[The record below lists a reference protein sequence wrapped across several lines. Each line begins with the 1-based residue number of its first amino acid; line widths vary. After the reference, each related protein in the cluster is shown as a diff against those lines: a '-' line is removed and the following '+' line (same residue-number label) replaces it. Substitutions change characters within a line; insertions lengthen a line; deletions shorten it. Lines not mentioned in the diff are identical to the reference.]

1 MSDFAVTVELQHVF
15 GSLCGSPLR
24 EPALFAD
31 STGQQVAFAVGRQL
45 AIRHVENNE
54 TSFLSTSEKVELI
67 TACCASRDRAYLALA
82 EKCTSEARI
91 SIYDLRSG
99 NSGPMKSLKPLGTA
113 GGRLLS
119 LAFSAPV
126 EGAVPRYLMASTSGA
141 EATLVLINWDA
152 EKILCKCKL
161 PGSVDRLCFPSQPE
175 NLQVTA
181 SGPNM
186 LRLMQIRHAKG
197 EVSLRVLPAFTN
209 LPEQKILD
217 HTWLEGNRLVV
228 IQQSQ
233 IHIMSAEELQVVRT
247 IEAPF
252 GEADLDEVA
261 PLCVRCF
268 TGGFLLGGS
277 LGYVAV
283 WESDDGGEG
292 ESMKSVEEEY
302 RLSTAA
308 KVRPDGDAVC
318 SLDITVGEEQLLL
331 GFGNS
336 DIGIVAMASLYSTE
350 EPASCHAMMGNHAA
364 AITAMDMAVHR
375 PLIVTACKGD
385 GTVRVW
391 NYTARTCEI
400 RADFGEDSPCAV
412 AIHPFGYYAAVGFG
426 DRIRLYH
433 VLVKDLKIHSEIPLR
448 SIHLLKFSY
457 GGHLLAATQ
466 GKVIHIFSVRTLTK
480 VTTLQGH
487 SRDVLSISF
496 DPEDH
501 TLWSIGDDG
510 KLIVWNLNT
519 FQQDATR
526 TEPAAKWLSIS
537 SFAQDQATC
546 SVTRNGKLYLQRF
559 SQYDLEFETELACA
573 HITRL
578 AHFPGSS
585 AVLAGTDKGS
595 LQVYMS
601 LPNNG
606 SQPKSYELPLHGLS
620 CNGLC
625 VSVDGRSLVTVGE
638 DGVIFI
644 LGVHGLAS
652 HDELANLP
660 LALHVTDMDK
670 FSPEAQS
677 ILASKEEI
685 LKLERRCEVL
695 MGECK
700 GMKDRLEREASLHE
714 EQCAAKVAQA
724 RQKDQAE
731 IQELERRY
739 GALEEACTAKEC
751 ESHRLMKAME
761 NRHNEATDQLSKL
774 YQRKLSHESDR
785 LLDLQIQK
793 EKLQEQMMKERDEHE
808 EQLRQAAAAAKEE
821 EKRLLVERDL
831 EIKKHQD
838 LLAFVQH
845 RFEVVREET
854 AEEHDGEVMRLK
866 HTGWEALE
874 EQKKVETDL
883 RREQEVLL
891 RGLEM
896 QEKDRD
902 AVEEKQQ
909 EAASTL
915 KGLREQAEE
924 LKRTLQSLQGERD
937 DRAATVSEKEQRIEG
952 YKSKERTLKKFKI
965 VLDKKLAE
973 VVESVQPKDSLIQKL
988 NQDLSELESEFERQL
1003 TEQRVLEEKID
1014 SRRQHA
1020 AILTQ
1025 EAKGL
1030 TDRLAELDAHIY
1042 RFRSDVHT
1050 LVTLKDL
1057 LEWPQEIRRLYH
1069 IHVCEDVHGNQR
1081 LPLEEMMRQMRS
1093 VERRVTSLAAK
1104 SNQINAMGKMDMQRK
1119 ANENAA
1125 LVHELNQLRMLKCSL
1140 QREVKALT
1148 TKLNALE
1155 NGTEKET
1162 KANSPRGAKAVTEDK
1177 ESIPSPPGKLSKV
1190 KEPSGLPGPRQSSSR
1205 ELLPEV
1211 PQRRSQLAPMVGE
1224 HK

>member
-1 MSDFAVTVELQHVF
+1 MSDFEVTVELQHVF

-54 TSFLSTSEKVELI
+54 TSFLGTSEKVELI
-67 TACCASRDRAYLALA
+67 TACCASRDRAFLALA

-126 EGAVPRYLMASTSGA
+126 EGAGPRYLMASTSGA
-141 EATLVLINWDA
+141 EATLVLMNWDA
-152 EKILCKCKL
+152 EKIICKCKL
-161 PGSVDRLCFPSQPE
+161 PGGVDRLSFPSQPE

-197 EVSLRVLPAFTN
+197 EVSLRVLPAFSN
-209 LPEQKILD
+209 LPEKKILD
-217 HTWLEGNRLVV
+217 HSWLEGSRLVV
-228 IQQSQ
+228 IQESH
-233 IHIMSAEELQVVRT
+233 IHIISAEELQVVRT

-252 GEADLDEVA
+252 GEADLDEVT
-261 PLCVRCF
+261 PLCVRAF
-268 TGGFLLGGS
+268 TGGFILGGA

-308 KVRPDGDAVC
+308 KVRPEGDAVC
-318 SLDITVGEEQLLL
+318 ALDITVGEEQLLL

-336 DIGIVAMASLYSTE
+336 DIGIIAMASLYSTE

-391 NYTARTCEI
+391 NFTARTCEI
-400 RADFGEDSPCAV
+400 RANFGEDSPCAV

-433 VLVKDLKIHSEIPLR
+433 VLVKDLKLHSEIPLR
-448 SIHLLKFSY
+448 AVHQLKFSF
-457 GGHLLAATQ
+457 GGHLLAAIQ
-466 GKVIHIFSVRTLTK
+466 GKLIHIFSVRTLTK

-487 SRDVLSISF
+487 TRDVLSISF

-501 TLWSIGDDG
+501 TLWSVGDEG
-510 KLIVWNLNT
+510 KLIVWNLTT
-519 FQQDATR
+519 FEQHPAR
-526 TEPAAKWLSIS
+526 TEPTAKWCAIS
-537 SFAQDQATC
+537 SIAQDQATC
-546 SVTRNGKLYLQRF
+546 SVMRNGKQLLQRF
-559 SQYDLEFETELACA
+559 SQYALEFETELHCA
-573 HITRL
+573 QITRL
-578 AHFPGSS
+578 THFPGSS

-601 LPNNG
+601 LPNG

-620 CNGLC
+620 CTGLC

-644 LGVHGLAS
+644 LGVQGLAS
-652 HDELANLP
+652 HDELAMLP
-660 LALHVTDMDK
+660 VALHVTDMDK

-685 LKLERRCEVL
+685 LKLERRCATL
-695 MGECK
+695 MSECR

-731 IQELERRY
+731 IQELQRRY
-739 GALEEACTAKEC
+739 GALEEACSAKER
-751 ESHRLMKAME
+751 ESQRLMKAME

-793 EKLQEQMMKERDEHE
+793 EKLQEQMLKEREEHE
-808 EQLRQAAAAAKEE
+808 EQLKQAAAAAKEE

-845 RFEVVREET
+845 RFEVVREDT
-854 AEEHDGEVMRLK
+854 AEEHDQEVMRLK

-874 EQKKVETDL
+874 EQKQVEVDL
-883 RREQEVLL
+883 RKEQEYLL

-896 QEKDRD
+896 QEKDRE

-937 DRAATVSEKEQRIEG
+937 DRAVTLAEKERRIEG

-965 VLDKKLAE
+965 LLDKKLAE

-988 NQDLSELESEFERQL
+988 NQDLSDLESEFERQL

-1025 EAKGL
+1025 EAKGFA
-1030 TDRLAELDAHIY
+1030 DRLAELDTHIY
-1042 RFRSDVHT
+1042 KFRSDVHT
-1050 LVTLKDL
+1050 LVTQTDL
-1057 LEWPQEIRRLYH
+1057 QEWPKEIRRLYH
-1069 IHVCEDVHGNQR
+1069 THVCEDVQGNQR
-1081 LPLEEMMRQMRS
+1081 LPLEEMMRQMRV

-1104 SNQINAMGKMDMQRK
+1104 SNQIRAMGKMDMQRK
-1119 ANENAA
+1119 ANENAT

-1140 QREVKALT
+1140 VREVKALT

-1155 NGTEKET
+1155 NGTEGEEA
-1162 KANSPRGAKAVTEDK
+1162 ANDPPKGEKAVIEDK
-1177 ESIPSPPGKLSKV
+1177 AAPSPPSKV
-1190 KEPSGLPGPRQSSSR
+1190 SKVQEPKGIPGPRQNSSR

-1211 PQRRSQLAPMVGE
+1211 PQRRSPIPR
-1224 HK
+1224 